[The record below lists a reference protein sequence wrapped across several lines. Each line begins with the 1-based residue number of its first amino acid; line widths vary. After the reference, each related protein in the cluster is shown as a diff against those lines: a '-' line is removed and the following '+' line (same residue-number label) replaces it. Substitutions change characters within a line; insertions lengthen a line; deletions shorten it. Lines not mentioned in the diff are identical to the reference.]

1 MRIGVDVILLVRP
14 GGHRK
19 AAQHAAVVQVAG
31 LDLAGHGFAPR
42 RTDRHRGRHLLER
55 QGQRFVEVEN
65 PEIAHA
71 RPARTDEQAARPEVD
86 RDLLIVLSVLVEE
99 ESLSRIAGV
108 GGRARNEFD
117 PRHGPVVAVL
127 AAFVHRS
134 VAVEPDVGLAV
145 GSLLGNDLRAVAEV
159 LEDHAV
165 GLRVQPRTRGT
176 ADVERRAVGA
186 DLRVVDAA
194 AFGQVEALHDAP
206 GSVQQYV
213 LAVDNP
219 VGERGRERSRGV
231 ERRLLQRGDR
241 TAGRIAAVAGR
252 NDGRAEGAERH
263 QSGLID
269 RGDRL
274 VGRAPLER
282 DSGIG
287 GTGRGDQLERLP
299 DGKFQILL
307 VEFERRDLHR
317 PVIRGASGARCGRND
332 GQQQQSEVFFHTVR
346 CFHQFMFSS
355 TTDTEK
361 VPFRR
366 VEPPPPVVIVLFAV
380 MRTLAETR

>member
-1 MRIGVDVILLVRP
+1 M
-14 GGHRK
+14 
-19 AAQHAAVVQVAG
+19 
-31 LDLAGHGFAPR
+31 
-42 RTDRHRGRHLLER
+42 
-55 QGQRFVEVEN
+55 
-65 PEIAHA
+65 
-71 RPARTDEQAARPEVD
+71 
-86 RDLLIVLSVLVEE
+86 S
-99 ESLSRIAGV
+99 
-108 GGRARNEFD
+108 
-117 PRHGPVVAVL
+117 
-127 AAFVHRS
+127 S

-145 GSLLGNDLRAVAEV
+145 GSLLGDDLRTVAEV

-176 ADVERRAVGA
+176 ADIERRTVGA
-186 DLRVVDAA
+186 DLRVVDTA

-213 LAVDNP
+213 FAIDDFVRK
-219 VGERGRERSRGV
+219 RGRERRRRI

-241 TAGRIAAVAGR
+241 TAGRVAAVAGR
-252 NDGRAEGAERH
+252 NDGRTECAERH

-269 RGDRL
+269 RGHRL
-274 VGRAPLER
+274 VGRGPFER

-287 GTGRGDQLERLP
+287 GTGRGDQPERLP
-299 DGKFQILL
+299 DGKFQILF

-317 PVIRGASGARCGRND
+317 FVVRGASGARCGRND

>member
-1 MRIGVDVILLVRP
+1 M
-14 GGHRK
+14 
-19 AAQHAAVVQVAG
+19 
-31 LDLAGHGFAPR
+31 
-42 RTDRHRGRHLLER
+42 
-55 QGQRFVEVEN
+55 
-65 PEIAHA
+65 
-71 RPARTDEQAARPEVD
+71 
-86 RDLLIVLSVLVEE
+86 
-99 ESLSRIAGV
+99 
-108 GGRARNEFD
+108 
-117 PRHGPVVAVL
+117 VAVF

-145 GSLLGNDLRAVAEV
+145 GSLLGDDLRAVTEV

-165 GLRVQPRTRGT
+165 GLRIQPRTRGT
-176 ADVERRAVGA
+176 ADVERRAIGA

-241 TAGRIAAVAGR
+241 TARRIAAVAGR

-287 GTGRGDQLERLP
+287 GTVAATSWNDCPTVSSRSFSLSLSD
-299 DGKFQILL
+299 
-307 VEFERRDLHR
+307 
-317 PVIRGASGARCGRND
+317 VICTGLS
-332 GQQQQSEVFFHTVR
+332 SEEH
-346 CFHQFMFSS
+346 
-355 TTDTEK
+355 
-361 VPFRR
+361 PA
-366 VEPPPPVVIVLFAV
+366 PAA
-380 MRTLAETR
+380 AETTASTAE

>member
-1 MRIGVDVILLVRP
+1 MR
-14 GGHRK
+14 
-19 AAQHAAVVQVAG
+19 
-31 LDLAGHGFAPR
+31 
-42 RTDRHRGRHLLER
+42 RG
-55 QGQRFVEVEN
+55 
-65 PEIAHA
+65 AYCW
-71 RPARTDEQAARPEVD
+71 
-86 RDLLIVLSVLVEE
+86 
-99 ESLSRIAGV
+99 
-108 GGRARNEFD
+108 
-117 PRHGPVVAVL
+117 
-127 AAFVHRS
+127 
-134 VAVEPDVGLAV
+134 
-145 GSLLGNDLRAVAEV
+145 
-159 LEDHAV
+159 
-165 GLRVQPRTRGT
+165 
-176 ADVERRAVGA
+176 
-186 DLRVVDAA
+186 
-194 AFGQVEALHDAP
+194 
-206 GSVQQYV
+206 YV

-219 VGERGRERSRGV
+219 VGERGRERSRRV

-241 TAGRIAAVAGR
+241 TAGRVAAVAGR

-317 PVIRGASGARCGRND
+317 PVIRRASGARCGRND